1 MMTEKRKMIEAV
13 IAKEFNVRPDFAR
26 NKDRNKRA
34 VVPRKVLCSV
44 LYNKEELKLTA
55 IRDYMQFKTHTN
67 IMYHIKSMEDLYSV
81 DKEFKEKV
89 DRVYDAAYRVYF
101 LNETV

>member
-1 MMTEKRKMIEAV
+1 MLEKRKMIEKY
-13 IAKEFNVRPDFAR
+13 ISKEFNVRPDFATSKER
-26 NKDRNKRA
+26 NSLS
-34 VVPRKVLCSV
+34 VLPRKVLCSV

-67 IMYHIKSMEDLYSV
+67 IMYHLKSMEDLYTV
-81 DKEFKEKV
+81 DKDFKQKV
-89 DRVYDAAYRVYF
+89 DRVNEIAYKVYY